1 MITAEWMLV
10 ILLNSNTGIFLEKA
24 YVPFESQKACEKV
37 LSKLHYI
44 NTDNFVYQ
52 GECAPRHRALAKN

>member
-1 MITAEWMLV
+1 MIAEWMLV
-10 ILLNSNTGIFLEKA
+10 ISLNNSSGAFLEKA
-24 YVPFESQKACEKV
+24 TVPFESQKACEKV

-52 GECAPRHRALAKN
+52 GECTLRQKALAKN

>member
-1 MITAEWMLV
+1 MAEWMLV
-10 ILLNSNTGIFLEKA
+10 ILLNSNSGIFLEKT

-44 NTDNFVYQ
+44 NTDTFTYK
-52 GECAPRHRALAKN
+52 GECAPRPKALAKN